1 MITWINSFDLKIL
14 LPLNRFF
21 SQHGG
26 FLSRFLAEYLTYLL
40 PLILMILWFW
50 SKQAKKIALRGL
62 FSAILAWPIFSVII
76 GKLVHRARP
85 FSVTGV
91 QELVFHRPDTSFP
104 SEHAAALFAVAMSFY
119 LSGFKKLSYVVFSL
133 AIVVSFFRVAAGIH
147 WPTDVLAGA
156 ILGLLSAYL
165 INLFDK
171 PLSIVYNFLIKIAQT
186 LRLA

>member
-1 MITWINSFDLKIL
+1 MNVINNFDLKIL

-26 FLSRFLAEYLTYLL
+26 FLNKFLAEYLTYSL
-40 PLILMILWFW
+40 PLVLIVLWFY
-50 SKQAKKIALRGL
+50 SKEAKKVALRAA
-62 FSAILAWPIFSVII
+62 FSAILAWPILSIII
-76 GKLVHRARP
+76 GKLVHRSRP

-91 QELVFHRPDTSFP
+91 QELVFHRPDVSFP

-119 LSGFKKLSYVVFSL
+119 LSGFKKLSYVMFAI

-147 WPTDVLAGA
+147 WPTDILAGA
-156 ILGLLSAYL
+156 VLGLLSAYL
-165 INLFDK
+165 IDLFDK
-171 PLSIVYNFLIKIAQT
+171 PLTIVYSFLIKIAQT